1 MFINGDFKTSDSLY
15 QTYLVKGCFTLDNWS
30 LFLHRYVDCVLC
42 SVHLQMAG
50 EGSPIQTIAV
60 ITTKLTGRE
69 EKLDIEDA
77 LDFMTLHPTLTNYK
91 QIENVLEYTNVIL
104 NLLNVEGKQFITI
117 PMSNERRVKQYVL
130 ENKSL
135 LTDEELDFNDTAII
149 DDEGY
154 FIEKV

>member
-1 MFINGDFKTSDSLY
+1 
-15 QTYLVKGCFTLDNWS
+15 
-30 LFLHRYVDCVLC
+30 
-42 SVHLQMAG
+42 MAG

-60 ITTKLTGRE
+60 ITTKLIGRE

-104 NLLNVEGKQFITI
+104 NLLNVEGRQFITI
-117 PMSNERRVKQYVL
+117 PMSNERRVKQYVQ

-135 LTDEELDFNDTAII
+135 LTDEEMDFNDTAII